1 VSSRPIAFLCNLLPA
16 ALLALTACASGPPE
30 PELAE
35 FEELPEAQELY
46 AEGVSLLEQR
56 KVYLFGWIDLTPYQ
70 DAIDKFQEV
79 VDNYPYS
86 QYAVFAE
93 LRIADAYY
101 DQERWDEALSYYR
114 DFGELHPEHELVP
127 YTIYRTALCHA
138 AKSPSSE
145 RDQSATREALETL
158 DLLMSRYP
166 ISAEAREAEPLWKEL
181 RTKLGEHVLGIGDF
195 YLARDEYQSAAGRYR
210 QVLDEYPGLGLDAD
224 ALYKL
229 GLCYTHMSREDDAR
243 RIFEVILENYEDSDV
258 AQAAQ
263 DQIPAAN

>member
-1 VSSRPIAFLCNLLPA
+1 VSSRPITFLCNLLPA
-16 ALLALTACASGPPE
+16 ALLALTACASAPPE
-30 PELAE
+30 PELSD
-35 FEELPEAQELY
+35 FEELPEAEDLY

-56 KVYLFGWIDLTPYQ
+56 RVYLFGWIDLTPYQ

-127 YTIYRTALCHA
+127 YTIYRTALCHS
-138 AKSPSSE
+138 AKSPSAE
-145 RDQSATREALETL
+145 RDQSATREALDAL

-166 ISAEAREAEPLWKEL
+166 TSAEAREAEPLWKEL

-243 RIFEVILENYEDSDV
+243 RIFEVILENFEDSDV